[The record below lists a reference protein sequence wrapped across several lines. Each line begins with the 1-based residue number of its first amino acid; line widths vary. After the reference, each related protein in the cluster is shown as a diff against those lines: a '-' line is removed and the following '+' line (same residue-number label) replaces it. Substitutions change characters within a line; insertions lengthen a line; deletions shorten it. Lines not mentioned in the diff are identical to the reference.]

1 MLMCSRGSRER
12 AGSPQKKPGNH
23 QTAPLLNGSFEIVVR
38 QPHSIDP
45 CIFSFNAR
53 SISAAFTRPCK
64 ELGIVGLH
72 LHDLR
77 HYGFSILFELGYQI
91 QEVAIVSG
99 HSSWDML
106 KRYTHIKPES
116 LHREM
121 NCDKKAI

>member
-1 MLMCSRGSRER
+1 M
-12 AGSPQKKPGNH
+12 
-23 QTAPLLNGSFEIVVR
+23 
-38 QPHSIDP
+38 
-45 CIFSFNAR
+45 
-53 SISAAFTRPCK
+53 
-64 ELGIVGLH
+64 GLH

-106 KRYTHIKPES
+106 KRYKHIKPES